1 MHMHKLARTKLTLAK
16 KVATLRTLL
25 AQNASETKL
34 LKAATKVRDA
44 RVQVLRA
51 TIGEMPF
58 PFRTPRQNKRIAKIE
73 GQIDSLRA
81 TEPLVILAEFR
92 QAKPKASSP

>member
-1 MHMHKLARTKLTLAK
+1 MQKLLRTKLTLEK
-16 KVATLRTLL
+16 KAASLRTLL
-25 AQNASETKL
+25 LQNASETKL

-58 PFRTPRQNKRIAKIE
+58 PFRTSLQYKRIAKIE
-73 GQIDSLRA
+73 GQIDALHA
-81 TEPLVILAEFR
+81 TEPAVILAEFR
-92 QAKPKASSP
+92 QANPKTCAP